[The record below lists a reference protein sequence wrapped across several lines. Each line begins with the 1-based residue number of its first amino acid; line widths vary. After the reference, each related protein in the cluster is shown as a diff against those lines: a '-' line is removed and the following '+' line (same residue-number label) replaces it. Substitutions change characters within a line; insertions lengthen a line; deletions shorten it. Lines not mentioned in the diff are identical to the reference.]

1 MSMSDHRTLTLPAA
15 PRHRRGRLL
24 LARRMGR
31 MAYHGLLIAICAVFV
46 LPLIWMLSSSL
57 KNDNEIFI
65 FPPHLLPVH
74 PLWENYPAALH
85 YIDFGLYT
93 LNTIIIAVG
102 SVCGTVFSC
111 TLTAYAFARLRWR
124 GRNFCFALCMGT
136 LMLPFQVQMIPLY
149 ITFRQLGWIGTF
161 LPLVVPAFF
170 GNALYIFLL
179 RQFLLTI
186 PRELSEAANIDGAGE
201 FGTFW
206 RIILPLV
213 KPALSAIVLFSF
225 LDSWQDFLGPLIYLN
240 DPATF
245 TLSLGLQLYY
255 SVHQTAWAYLMCA
268 AVVFTVPALV
278 VFIAAQRTFVQ
289 GITLTG
295 VKG

>member
-1 MSMSDHRTLTLPAA
+1 MRLSHDRTRPLSTLGN
-15 PRHRRGRLL
+15 RRLVRVSGRNIG
-24 LARRMGR
+24 AI
-31 MAYHGLLIAICAVFV
+31 AYHGLLIGVCAVIL
-46 LPLIWMLSSSL
+46 LPLIWMVSSSL
-57 KNDNEIFI
+57 KSDNEIFV
-65 FPPHLLPVH
+65 FPPHLVPAH
-74 PLWENYPAALH
+74 PLWQNYPAALH
-85 YIDFGLYT
+85 YIDFGLYMF
-93 LNTIIIAVG
+93 NTVVIATG
-102 SVCGTVFSC
+102 AVCGTIFSC
-111 TLTAYAFARLRWR
+111 TLTAYAFSRLQWK
-124 GRNFCFALCMGT
+124 GRNLCFALCMGT

-149 ITFRQLGWIGTF
+149 IIFRHLGWIGTF

-186 PRELSEAANIDGAGE
+186 PRELSEAASIDGAGD

-213 KPALSAIVLFSF
+213 KPALAAVALFSF
-225 LDSWQDFLGPLIYLN
+225 LDSWQDFLGPLIYLDN
-240 DPATF
+240 PATF

-268 AVVFTVPALV
+268 AVVFTLPALI
-278 VFIAAQRTFVQ
+278 VFVAAQRTFVQ